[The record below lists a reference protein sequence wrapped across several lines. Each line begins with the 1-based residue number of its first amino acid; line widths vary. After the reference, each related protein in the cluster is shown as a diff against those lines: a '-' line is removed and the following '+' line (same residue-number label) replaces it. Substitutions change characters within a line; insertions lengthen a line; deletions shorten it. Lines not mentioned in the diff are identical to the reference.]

1 MQTDESDNQI
11 NLFKAYMVAVVAVG
25 ALVLLRRRKGD
36 PAHRRV
42 GRVWMGAMY
51 WTAGSSF
58 GIRALHPGHL
68 SWIHGLSAWTIVSL
82 TVALWAA
89 RTHRMRLH
97 RDFVVG
103 SYLGLCGAGIAAMAF
118 PVRLAPQLLV
128 HRPLVF
134 LGVVVAVSA
143 VALVVARACGLSSRR
158 ASGGDDVRRDGPR
171 VGQPRED
178 GTGDRGAGRAPA
190 GVLLGAER

>member
-1 MQTDESDNQI
+1 MHRWTPLIALHAIGATFS
-11 NLFKAYMVAVVAVG
+11 LAVG
-25 ALVLLRRRKGD
+25 ALVILRRRKGD
-36 PAHRRV
+36 RAHRRV
-42 GRVWMGAMY
+42 GRVWMVAMY

-82 TVALWAA
+82 TVAVWAA
-89 RTHRMRLH
+89 RTHRVRTH

-134 LGVVVAVSA
+134 LGVVVAVVV
-143 VALVVARACGLSSRR
+143 VALAVARACGLSSRR
-158 ASGGDDVRRDGPR
+158 ATGHRDGVRRHRPSVGHPGEDGSGGL
-171 VGQPRED
+171 
-178 GTGDRGAGRAPA
+178 GAGRPAA

>member
-1 MQTDESDNQI
+1 VRGWTLLIALHAIGATFALS
-11 NLFKAYMVAVVAVG
+11 VG

-36 PAHRRV
+36 AAHRRV
-42 GRVWMGAMY
+42 GRVWMASMY

-68 SWIHGLSAWTIVSL
+68 SWIHGLSAWTLVSL

-89 RTHRMRLH
+89 RTHRHRLH

-103 SYLGLCGAGIAAMAF
+103 SYFGLVGAGVAAMAF

-128 HRPLVF
+128 HRPTLF
-134 LGVVVAVSA
+134 IGVVVGVCAA
-143 VALVVARACGLSSRR
+143 ALLVARVCGLGSPRAVLSRSR
-158 ASGGDDVRRDGPR
+158 PRLGAAS
-171 VGQPRED
+171 ED
-178 GTGDRGAGRAPA
+178 GARGHLTAGTPA
-190 GVLLGAER
+190 GVLFSPER

>member
-1 MQTDESDNQI
+1 MDGWTVLIALHAIGATFS
-11 NLFKAYMVAVVAVG
+11 LAVG
-25 ALVLLRRRKGD
+25 AIVMLRRRKGD
-36 PAHRRV
+36 RAHRRV
-42 GRVWMGAMY
+42 GRVWMAAMY

-68 SWIHGLSAWTIVSL
+68 SWIHGLSAWTLVSL

-89 RTHRMRLH
+89 RAHRRRLH

-103 SYLGLCGAGIAAMAF
+103 SYFGLVGAGVAAMAF

-134 LGVVVAVSA
+134 VGVVSVVSLVAVA
-143 VALVVARACGLSSRR
+143 VARACGLRSRR
-158 ASGGDDVRRDGPR
+158 ADDRRTDVRGRRPGVGSTRDDGLGVSGSGR
-171 VGQPRED
+171 EVVGVVL
-178 GTGDRGAGRAPA
+178 RAQ
-190 GVLLGAER
+190 R

>member
-1 MQTDESDNQI
+1 MHAWTLLIALHALGATFS
-11 NLFKAYMVAVVAVG
+11 LVVG

-36 PAHRRV
+36 LAHRRV
-42 GRVWMGAMY
+42 GRVWMAAMY

-68 SWIHGLSAWTIVSL
+68 SWIHGLSAWTLVSL

-89 RTHRMRLH
+89 RTHRMKLH

-103 SYLGLCGAGIAAMAF
+103 SYFGLVGAGLAAMAF
-118 PVRLAPQLLV
+118 PERLAPQLLI

-134 LGVVVAVSA
+134 ASVVAA
-143 VALVVARACGLSSRR
+143 VTIAALAVTRACGLTSRR
-158 ASGGDDVRRDGPR
+158 RNPPDPMLSATVVALS
-171 VGQPRED
+171 E
-178 GTGDRGAGRAPA
+178 
-190 GVLLGAER
+190 